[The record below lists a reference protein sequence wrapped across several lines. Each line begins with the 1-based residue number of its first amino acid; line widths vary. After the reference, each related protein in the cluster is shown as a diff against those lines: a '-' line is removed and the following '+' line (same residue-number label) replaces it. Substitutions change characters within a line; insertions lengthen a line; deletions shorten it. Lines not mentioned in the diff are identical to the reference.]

1 MTIKRNVLLIAVF
14 IAAVLTLFINKLTT
28 PRVLSSNELLIN
40 GLFLYEK
47 PKEISDFTF
56 FTANEVEFKK
66 ADLKGKWTLMYF
78 GFTQCPAECLS
89 LIHI

>member
-1 MTIKRNVLLIAVF
+1 MTVRNNVLLIILF
-14 IAAVLTLFINKLTT
+14 IVTVLALFINKLTT

-56 FTANEVEFKK
+56 FTANGAEFKN
-66 ADLKGKWTLMYF
+66 
-78 GFTQCPAECLS
+78 Q
-89 LIHI
+89 I